1 VFGLLFA
8 KMGGTASVIG
18 MMVGLG
24 MGTVIGVQT
33 AYIPPYVLYLY
44 VLILAV
50 VMVFMLRSGSTGGG

>member
-1 VFGLLFA
+1 
-8 KMGGTASVIG
+8 
-18 MMVGLG
+18 

-50 VMVFMLRSGSTGGG
+50 VMVFMLRRGSTGGG